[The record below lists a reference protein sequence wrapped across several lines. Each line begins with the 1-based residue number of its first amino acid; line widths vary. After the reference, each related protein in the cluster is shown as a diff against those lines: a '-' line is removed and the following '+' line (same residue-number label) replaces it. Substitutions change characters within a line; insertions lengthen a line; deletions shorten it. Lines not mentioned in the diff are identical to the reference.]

1 MVSFSF
7 KSSRVESSV
16 VSCRRRRYLIVIV
29 ILPRYPEISP
39 FGLLTVWT
47 LTYANP
53 ASIPD
58 NNVANATAVVLPL
71 TKAAFKLA
79 LADVATTVNVDTPVT
94 GSGAENVAMSNTYN
108 TTHTYNVIALV
119 YLVCLSVCLSVCHS
133 E

>member
-1 MVSFSF
+1 
-7 KSSRVESSV
+7 

-119 YLVCLSVCLSVCHS
+119 YLVCLSVCLSVTVS